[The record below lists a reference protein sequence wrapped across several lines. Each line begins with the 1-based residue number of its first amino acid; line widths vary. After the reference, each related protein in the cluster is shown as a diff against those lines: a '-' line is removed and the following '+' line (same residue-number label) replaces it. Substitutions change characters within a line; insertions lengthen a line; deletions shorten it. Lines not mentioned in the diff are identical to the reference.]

1 VSQLHELNQRV
12 AEMAHAIRS
21 GELDPLELHLT
32 QAYKELQ
39 QLAARIDSRLD
50 IDEMLNDILGTKVT
64 RVQELARILAA
75 PELYVSRLE
84 SLGPMRLARL
94 IRYRQP
100 VIMASI
106 QPAGLNRSL
115 DRILRG
121 IDLHSR
127 QKPVTPPPVSVGVPE
142 GFVFATE
149 DSIFREELD
158 RFAHTRPKNRETRID
173 DLLATKDF
181 DQFLKRFLFIVMLI
195 SRGIVSYDPLKRV
208 LIRS

>member
-1 VSQLHELNQRV
+1 MSQLRELNQRV
-12 AEMAHAIRS
+12 VKMADDIRR
-21 GELDPLELHLT
+21 GELDPLELRLT
-32 QAYKELQ
+32 EAYKELQ
-39 QLAARIDSRLD
+39 QLAAQIDSRLD

-75 PELYVSRLE
+75 PELYVSRLK
-84 SLGPMRLARL
+84 SIGPIRLARL

-106 QPAGLNRSL
+106 QPAGLDRSL

-121 IDLHSR
+121 IDLHSKR
-127 QKPVTPPPVSVGVPE
+127 KPEEPLPTSVGVPE
-142 GFVFATE
+142 GFTFATE
-149 DSIFREELD
+149 DSVFLEELD
-158 RFAHTRPKNRETRID
+158 RFAHTLHKGRETKID

-195 SRGIVSYDPLKRV
+195 SRGIVSYDPVNRGLFRT
-208 LIRS
+208 

>member
-1 VSQLHELNQRV
+1 MSQLHELNQRV
-12 AEMAHAIRS
+12 TKMAHDIRC

-75 PELYVSRLE
+75 PELYVSRLK
-84 SLGPMRLARL
+84 SIGPMRLARL

-127 QKPVTPPPVSVGVPE
+127 QRPVAPPPSSAGVPE
-142 GFVFATE
+142 GFVFASE
-149 DSIFREELD
+149 DSVFLEELD
-158 RFAHTRPKNRETRID
+158 RFAHTLPKERETRID

-195 SRGIVSYDPLKRV
+195 SRGIVSYDPLNRV
-208 LIRS
+208 LIRA